1 MLRSMFHRLGVTF
14 FLAILTSPAAAEI
27 VTYNTQATSTGDIIR
42 LMDALKA
49 LDPKVTVAFSMSAGR
64 LLIDANEAAQ
74 RYAQS
79 VLGRPVPRGANE

>member
-1 MLRSMFHRLGVTF
+1 MMRQIFAVAI
-14 FLAILTSPAAAEI
+14 FLTALTSPASAEI

-42 LMDALKA
+42 LMDAPKA
-49 LDPKVTVAFSMSAGR
+49 LAPKVTVAFSMSAGR

-79 VLGRPVPRGANE
+79 V

>member
-1 MLRSMFHRLGVTF
+1 MMRQVFSLLAVAI
-14 FLAILTSPAAAEI
+14 FLAPLSSPANAEI
-27 VTYNTQATSTGDIIR
+27 MTYNTQATSTGDIIR

-64 LLIDANEAAQ
+64 LLVDANEAAQ

-79 VLGRPVPRGANE
+79 VLGRPVPRGVNE